1 MKMKQA
7 TFFPRVSYFHPR
19 TCKKLAKDIDSAI
32 DERNCKTLIIPSD
45 MKDFKVEIEKKLKYQ
60 ENKLLGKLKNR
71 VIQNTGLPRCYN

>member
-45 MKDFKVEIEKKLKYQ
+45 MKDFKVEIEKKI
-60 ENKLLGKLKNR
+60 EILGKQTIGQTKKQGYLEYRFAKM
-71 VIQNTGLPRCYN
+71 L

>member
-32 DERNCKTLIIPSD
+32 DKRNCKTLIIPSD

-60 ENKLLGKLKNR
+60 ENKLLDKLKNR